1 MGDDLRARRHRHIG
15 CRERSDA
22 RDEAP
27 SQQPRTRHERHPSLL
42 KLCAITTLDEAE
54 ELYEDFYPGDLLTER
69 AIDMVTRILDAGLPP
84 EVPSPGPIDL

>member
-1 MGDDLRARRHRHIG
+1 MKLRANRPG
-15 CRERSDA
+15 
-22 RDEAP
+22 RDTNDIR
-27 SQQPRTRHERHPSLL
+27 QLL

-54 ELYEDFYPGDLLTER
+54 ELYESFFPADVLSDR